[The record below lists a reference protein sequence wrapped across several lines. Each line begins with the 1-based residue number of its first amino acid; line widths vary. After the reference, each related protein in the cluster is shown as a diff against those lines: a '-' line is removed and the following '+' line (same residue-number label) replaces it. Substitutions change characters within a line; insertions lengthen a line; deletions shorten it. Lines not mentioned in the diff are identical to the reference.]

1 MGVHGWKRIIAIT
14 VLIAFIGTGMAWATD
29 QSSPQFQEQ
38 EAKPGQK
45 KKKKFPVL
53 AVIGGA
59 VVIGAGIYFL
69 TQKKDPVIDTS
80 KLPKDVKLVLYT
92 YNLGKG
98 SMGSYTIN
106 TKTMGSTQITP
117 DGMNLSDVDKS
128 IFIVRVKNNGLV
140 FGKYKGSTSNGALS
154 LYISNTDAPNGVI
167 EYDMLFPNTS
177 NGVDYQGLEKYVHP
191 GAMLMFTTIRH
202 VDRGQTGDESVLISA
217 VNRVNWAMN
226 PFGIKYGEIV
236 WVSASSSSELE
247 CGFGAGPIN
256 SDGYHMDNYWCVN
269 NRPPPDTY
277 SNQAM
282 TAVGIAE
289 HFELIN
295 GTDNIYGRPSLM
307 SLQQGGVVTLKGA
320 DIIAY
325 FAARNSN

>member
-1 MGVHGWKRIIAIT
+1 MEFHNWKKIIAIG
-14 VLIAFIGTGMAWATD
+14 VLVAFIGTGMAWATD

-38 EAKPGQK
+38 EGKPGQK

-80 KLPKDVKLVLYT
+80 KLPKDVQLVLNA
-92 YNLGKG
+92 YNITKG
-98 SMGSYTIN
+98 PIGSYTIN
-106 TKTMGSTQITP
+106 TKTMGSTQIDSGTM
-117 DGMNLSDVDKS
+117 DLNGVDKS
-128 IFIVRVKNNGLV
+128 IFIVREKNNGLV
-140 FGKYKGSTSNGALS
+140 FGKYKNSTNKGALS
-154 LYISNTDAPNGVI
+154 LYISNTDAPGTVV
-167 EYDMLFPNTS
+167 EYDVLFPNTS
-177 NGVDYQGLEKYVHP
+177 NGVDYQGLESYVHTN
-191 GAMLMFTTIRH
+191 GKTMFRTIRH

-217 VNRVNWAMN
+217 VNQVNRAMN
-226 PFGIKYGEIV
+226 PFGIKHGEIV
-236 WVSASSSSELE
+236 WVSASQSSYFE
-247 CGFGAGPIN
+247 CGFGAGPQN
-256 SDGYHMDNYWCVN
+256 TDGWHQDNYWVVN

-282 TAVGIAE
+282 TAVGIEE

-295 GTDNIYGRPSLM
+295 STNNIYGRPSLM

-325 FAARNSN
+325 FAARNSK